1 MLQCIADVANNEL
14 TFTVKMKKS
23 DKEAYSGGK
32 KPPPVTDEEVAE
44 GENTSLQVEAAAA
57 AASLEKNEQV
67 EVDNR
72 TKANGLSNGVNNGP
86 PLKTPE
92 DDIEEGGGGEHSKV
106 MKQAPLDTKNVDDM
120 TGKGTIAVIPGRNNV
135 QDNDDNSSSDESV
148 IQPGFMF
155 IPGPN
160 YTGTGI
166 HTGYHSD
173 HEDNNDTTDNNLSEM
188 GITATTEAVPESHIV
203 PSAYLVQDVEV
214 AQAEEVKPFLKQK
227 EGKFT
232 ILIVGLLLLSVAIL
246 LAVFLSGQGGRSGVS
261 EVKNDVLLPSE
272 APTTSP
278 TFDPRPTLDIVR
290 ERGVVNCGI
299 EDLREGDINLNEFN
313 IDQCRSVAATIF
325 GDPTKINLVI
335 VGREDQYE
343 KLYDRQVDVLFT
355 GNTFTLEKLIRE
367 VSRWAPM

>member
-1 MLQCIADVANNEL
+1 MLCLAPPPPRVVAIIIA
-14 TFTVKMKKS
+14 TVTMKKS
-23 DKEAYSGGK
+23 DKEAYSGK
-32 KPPPVTDEEVAE
+32 KPPPVADEEVAE
-44 GENTSLQVEAAAA
+44 VGENTSQVEAAAA
-57 AASLEKNEQV
+57 AALSLEKNEQV
-67 EVDNR
+67 EVDR
-72 TKANGLSNGVNNGP
+72 TKANGLSNVNNGP

-92 DDIEEGGGGEHSKV
+92 DDDIEEGGSGEHSKV
-106 MKQAPLDTKNVDDM
+106 MKQPPPMDTTNNVDDM
-120 TGKGTIAVIPGRNNV
+120 TGKGTIAVIPGRNN
-135 QDNDDNSSSDESV
+135 DDDDKSSSDESV

-173 HEDNNDTTDNNLSEM
+173 HEDNNNDTTDNNLSEM
-188 GITATTEAVPESHIV
+188 GITATTEVVPESHIV

-232 ILIVGLLLLSVAIL
+232 ILIVGFLSLSVAIL
-246 LAVFLSGQGGRSGVS
+246 LAVFLSGQGRSGVS
-261 EVKNDVLLPSE
+261 EVKNALLPSE

-299 EDLREGDINLNEFN
+299 EDLQEGDVNLNEFN
-313 IDQCRSVAATIF
+313 IDQCRQVAAAIF

-335 VGREDQYE
+335 VGRNDQYE

-367 VSRWAPM
+367 VSRVSIH

>member
-1 MLQCIADVANNEL
+1 M
-14 TFTVKMKKS
+14 
-23 DKEAYSGGK
+23 
-32 KPPPVTDEEVAE
+32 
-44 GENTSLQVEAAAA
+44 
-57 AASLEKNEQV
+57 
-67 EVDNR
+67 
-72 TKANGLSNGVNNGP
+72 
-86 PLKTPE
+86 
-92 DDIEEGGGGEHSKV
+92 
-106 MKQAPLDTKNVDDM
+106 
-120 TGKGTIAVIPGRNNV
+120 
-135 QDNDDNSSSDESV
+135 
-148 IQPGFMF
+148 
-155 IPGPN
+155 
-160 YTGTGI
+160 
-166 HTGYHSD
+166 
-173 HEDNNDTTDNNLSEM
+173 
-188 GITATTEAVPESHIV
+188 
-203 PSAYLVQDVEV
+203 EV
-214 AQAEEVKPFLKQK
+214 AQAEKVKPFLKQK

-261 EVKNDVLLPSE
+261 EVKNVLLPSE

-367 VSRWAPM
+367 VSRWTPI

>member
-1 MLQCIADVANNEL
+1 
-14 TFTVKMKKS
+14 MKKS

-32 KPPPVTDEEVAE
+32 KPPPVKTDEEVAE
-44 GENTSLQVEAAAA
+44 EGENTSLHQVEAAAA
-57 AASLEKNEQV
+57 TASLKKNEQV

-92 DDIEEGGGGEHSKV
+92 DDIEEGGGVKHSKV
-106 MKQAPLDTKNVDDM
+106 MKQPPPIDTTNVDDNM
-120 TGKGTIAVIPGRNNV
+120 TGKGTIALIPGRNNV
-135 QDNDDNSSSDESV
+135 QDNDDNSISSDESV

-173 HEDNNDTTDNNLSEM
+173 HEDNNDTTDDNAGM

-261 EVKNDVLLPSE
+261 EVKNVLLPSE

-343 KLYDRQVDVLFT
+343 ELYDRQVDVLFT

-367 VSRWAPM
+367 VSRWTPI

>member
-1 MLQCIADVANNEL
+1 
-14 TFTVKMKKS
+14 MKKS
-23 DKEAYSGGK
+23 DKEAYSGK
-32 KPPPVTDEEVAE
+32 KPPPVTDDKEVAE
-44 GENTSLQVEAAAA
+44 GENTSLHQVVAAAA
-57 AASLEKNEQV
+57 VASYEQV

-72 TKANGLSNGVNNGP
+72 TKANGLSSVNSP

-92 DDIEEGGGGEHSKV
+92 DDDIEKGGCGEHPKEV
-106 MKQAPLDTKNVDDM
+106 KQPPPLDTTNVDDI
-120 TGKGTIAVIPGRNNV
+120 TGKGTIAVIPGRNSVHN
-135 QDNDDNSSSDESV
+135 DNDDNSSSDESV
-148 IQPGFMF
+148 IQPGVMF

-173 HEDNNDTTDNNLSEM
+173 HEDNNDTTSDNAEM

-227 EGKFT
+227 EGQFT

-261 EVKNDVLLPSE
+261 EVKNVLLPSE
-272 APTTSP
+272 APTSSP

-299 EDLREGDINLNEFN
+299 EDLRDGDVNLNEFN
-313 IDQCRSVAATIF
+313 IDQCRKVAAAIF

-335 VGREDQYE
+335 VGRNDQYE

-355 GNTFTLEKLIRE
+355 GNTFTLEKLISE
-367 VSRWAPM
+367 VSR

>member
-72 TKANGLSNGVNNGP
+72 TKANGLSNVNNGP

-92 DDIEEGGGGEHSKV
+92 DD
-106 MKQAPLDTKNVDDM
+106 

>member
-1 MLQCIADVANNEL
+1 
-14 TFTVKMKKS
+14 MKKS
-23 DKEAYSGGK
+23 DKEAYSGK
-32 KPPPVTDEEVAE
+32 KPPPVADEEVAE
-44 GENTSLQVEAAAA
+44 EEGEKTSLHQAEAAADV
-57 AASLEKNEQV
+57 ASLEKDEQV

-72 TKANGLSNGVNNGP
+72 TKANCLSNVNNGP

-92 DDIEEGGGGEHSKV
+92 DDDIEEGGGGKHSNM
-106 MKQAPLDTKNVDDM
+106 MKQPPPLDTTNVDDM
-120 TGKGTIAVIPGRNNV
+120 TGKGTIAVIPGRNN
-135 QDNDDNSSSDESV
+135 DNDDNSSSDESV

-173 HEDNNDTTDNNLSEM
+173 HEDNNDTTDNNLSET
-188 GITATTEAVPESHIV
+188 GITATTEVVPEV

-232 ILIVGLLLLSVAIL
+232 ILIVGFLLLSVAIL
-246 LAVFLSGQGGRSGVS
+246 LAVFLSGQGRSGVS
-261 EVKNDVLLPSE
+261 EVKNVLLPSE

-299 EDLREGDINLNEFN
+299 EDLQEGDVNLNEFN
-313 IDQCRSVAATIF
+313 IDQCRKVAAAIF

-335 VGREDQYE
+335 VGRNDQYE

-367 VSRWAPM
+367 VSRVSIH